1 MPAQGFLNRF
11 DLPRIVIF
19 AGPAGSGKSEV
30 SVNVCRLLKQQEPVV
45 LVDLDIVKPLFR
57 LRNMRQYLELFHI
70 RMISSGE
77 QWDVSDLPVLPGDLG
92 SWLLSDSRVVIDLG
106 GAGAGARVIR
116 QYQSVLDG
124 QDAEVF
130 FVANPYR
137 PFSATAE
144 ALALQLTEIESFT
157 GLTIHR
163 LVSNPHL
170 KEHSSL
176 ATIMSGHQVVE
187 EFASLSGRPVLFLA
201 VQENLVSAVVKAVA
215 TPILPMKLF
224 IKPPW
229 EVPDFRKEEYEESRH
244 L

>member
-1 MPAQGFLNRF
+1 MPVEGFLNRF
-11 DLPRIVIF
+11 DLPRIAIF

-30 SVNVCRLLKQQEPVV
+30 SVNVCRLLKRQEPVA

-57 LRNMRQYLELFHI
+57 LRNMRQHLEPFHI
-70 RMISSGE
+70 RLISSGE

-92 SWLLSDSRVVIDLG
+92 SWLLSNARVMIDLG
-106 GAGAGARVIR
+106 GEGAGARVIR
-116 QYQSVLDG
+116 QYRSVLDG

-144 ALALQLTEIESFT
+144 AMAVQLSEIESFT

-170 KEHSSL
+170 KEYSSL
-176 ATIMSGHQVVE
+176 AKIISGHQIVE
-187 EFASLSGRPVLFLA
+187 ECASKSGRSVLFMA
-201 VQENLVSAVVKAVA
+201 VREDLVPAVRQVV
-215 TPILPMKLF
+215 TGPILPMKLF
-224 IKPPW
+224 IQPPW
-229 EVPDFRKEEYEESRH
+229 EVPDSGKEEYEESRH
-244 L
+244 

>member
-1 MPAQGFLNRF
+1 LNQF
-11 DLPRIVIF
+11 HLPRIVIF
-19 AGPAGSGKSEV
+19 AGPSGSGKSEV
-30 SVNVCRLLKQQEPVV
+30 SVNVCRLLKRQEPVV

-57 LRNMRQYLELFHI
+57 LRNMRPHLEPFQI
-70 RMISSGE
+70 RLISSGE

-92 SWLLSDSRVVIDLG
+92 QWLLSDARVVIDLG
-106 GAGAGARVIR
+106 GEGAGARVIR
-116 QYQSVLDG
+116 QYQSVLELEAAAG
-124 QDAEVF
+124 HDAEML

-144 ALALQLTEIESFT
+144 ALALQLAEIESFT
-157 GLTIHR
+157 GLTIRR

-176 ATIMSGHQVVE
+176 SKILSGHQVVE
-187 EFASLSGRPVLFLA
+187 ELASSSGRPVLFLA
-201 VQENLVSAVVKAVA
+201 VQESLVSAVRKDVA

-229 EVPDFRKEEYEESRH
+229 EVLDARKEEHEESCH
-244 L
+244 

>member
-1 MPAQGFLNRF
+1 M
-11 DLPRIVIF
+11 IV
-19 AGPAGSGKSEV
+19 AGPSGSGKSEV
-30 SVNVCRLLKQQEPVV
+30 SVNLCRRLKRQEPVA

-57 LRNMRQYLELFHI
+57 LRNMRPYLEPFHL
-70 RMISSGE
+70 RLISSGE
-77 QWDVSDLPVLPGDLG
+77 QWDLADLPVLPGDLG
-92 SWLLSDSRVVIDLG
+92 SWLLSNSRVVIDLG
-106 GAGAGARVIR
+106 GEGAGARVIR

-137 PFSATAE
+137 PFSTTAE
-144 ALALQLTEIESFT
+144 ALALQLAEIESFT

-163 LVSNPHL
+163 LISNPHL

-176 ATIMSGHQVVE
+176 AKILSGHRVVE

-201 VQENLVSAVVKAVA
+201 VREDLVSAVCKAVA
-215 TPILPMKLF
+215 VPILPMKLF
-224 IKPPW
+224 IQPPW
-229 EVPDFRKEEYEESRH
+229 EVPDIRKEEHAESRH